1 MVGSFYFR
9 IGFTFVVFVMAVL
22 LAQNAMFSYALSRS
36 GNPLPPRPPNNLA
49 AMVSADVA
57 STLTQDPGVDL
68 AAYLKGKN
76 ARLRLRA
83 LAEAAGAA

>member
-1 MVGSFYFR
+1 MFGSFYFR

-22 LAQNAMFSYALSRS
+22 LAQNAMFRYALSRS
-36 GNPLPPRPPNNLA
+36 GNQLPPRPPNNLA

-68 AAYLKGKN
+68 AAYLNREYG
-76 ARLRLRA
+76 RMQP
-83 LAEAAGAA
+83 